1 MAKVSVVGRWRRG
14 L

>member
-1 MAKVSVVGRWRRG
+1 MAKVSVVKYG